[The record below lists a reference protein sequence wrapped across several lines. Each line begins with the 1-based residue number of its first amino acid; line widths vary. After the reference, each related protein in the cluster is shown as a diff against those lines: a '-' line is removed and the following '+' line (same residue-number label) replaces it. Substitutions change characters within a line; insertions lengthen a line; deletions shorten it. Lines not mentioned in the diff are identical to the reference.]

1 MNAVRF
7 HLHRVLNR
15 HLLRAARDRKDI
27 LAMQALTPLSPSYLP
42 WNPTAMRPSAVMAIL
57 NEIVIN
63 GRRRIVELGS
73 GISTFYIGRLLRD
86 KGGHLTTVE
95 HDEDWAQLLEQELR
109 AEGLEKA
116 VTVVQAPLVAGSH
129 GARPWYAEDAL
140 RPILDEG
147 GIDLLIVDGPPAYEA
162 GQEQAR
168 YPAVP
173 FFRAG
178 LAPDCTV
185 ILDDINRRGEQEILQ
200 RWESLLGLRFDRRYL
215 HGTIGI
221 ARTRQSYT
229 V

>member
-1 MNAVRF
+1 MNVVRYRI
-7 HLHRVLNR
+7 HRVLNR

-27 LAMQALTPLSPSYLP
+27 LAMQALAPLSPAYLP
-42 WNPTAMRPSAVMAIL
+42 WNPTAMRPTAVVAIL
-57 NEIVIN
+57 NEIVVN
-63 GRRRIVELGS
+63 GRRRVVELGS

-95 HDEDWAQLLEQELR
+95 HDEDWAQLLEQEIR

-116 VTVVQAPLVAGSH
+116 VTVVHASLAPGSH
-129 GARPWYAEDAL
+129 GPQPWYAEDTL
-140 RPILDEG
+140 RPVVDEG

-173 FFRAG
+173 FFAAG

-185 ILDDINRRGEQEILQ
+185 VLDDINRRGEQEILE
-200 RWESLLGLRFDRRYL
+200 RWESQLGMRFDRRFL

-221 ARTRQSYT
+221 ARTRRSYT